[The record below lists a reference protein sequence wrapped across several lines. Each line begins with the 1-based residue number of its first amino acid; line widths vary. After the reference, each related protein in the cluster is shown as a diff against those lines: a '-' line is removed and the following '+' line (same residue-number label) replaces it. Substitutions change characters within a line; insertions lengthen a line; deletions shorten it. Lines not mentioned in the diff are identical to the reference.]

1 MSLPFRRIAVLG
13 GSGFVGRSV
22 CEQLVRTAGGACTLV
37 VPSRNLTHAA
47 HLRVLPGIE
56 LHALNVMDDAA
67 LGRVLAGCDAVINL
81 VAILQGNQAEF
92 DKVHVGLPRAIVQAC
107 HALQIRRLV
116 HVSALGVSETAP
128 SMYLRSKWQGEQ
140 VLRAAAD
147 LDLTV
152 LRPSVIFGEHDK
164 LLNLFAM
171 LQRWFPLVPLAGAQ
185 AQLQPVWVEDVA
197 AAVVAALQASAGRW
211 LLVECAGPQTM
222 TLAELVQAAGR
233 AAGTPR
239 PVMALPHTVAAL
251 QARAMA
257 LLPNPL
263 MTPDNLASLT
273 VPNVASGQGADLKAL
288 GIEASALS
296 AIAPSYLGGGAEVN
310 ARYSHWRARR

>member
-1 MSLPFRRIAVLG
+1 MSLPFQRIAVLG

-22 CEQLVRTAGGACTLV
+22 CEQLVKAAGGAFTLV
-37 VPSRNLTHAA
+37 VPSRNVARA
-47 HLRVLPGIE
+47 SHLRVLPGIE
-56 LHALNVMDDAA
+56 LHAVNVMDDAA
-67 LGRVLAGCDAVINL
+67 LRRVLAGCDAVINL
-81 VAILQGNQAEF
+81 VAILHGNQAEF
-92 DKVHVGLPRAIVQAC
+92 DKAHVGLPRAIAQAC
-107 HALQIRRLV
+107 HALQIARLV
-116 HVSALGVSETAP
+116 HVSALGVSENAP

-140 VLRAAAD
+140 VLRAAAG
-147 LDLTV
+147 LDVTLV
-152 LRPSVIFGEHDK
+152 RPSVIFGEHDK
-164 LLNLFAM
+164 LLNLFAT

-197 AAVVAALQASAGRW
+197 AAVVAALQASPGRW
-211 LLVECAGPQTM
+211 PLVECAGPQTM
-222 TLAELVQAAGR
+222 TLAELVQAAGH

-239 PVMALPHTVAAL
+239 SVLPLPQWLAAL

-263 MTPDNLASLT
+263 MTPDNLASLS

-296 AIAPSYLGGGAEVN
+296 AIAPSYLGGAAQPN
-310 ARYSHWRARR
+310 ARYNRWRAHR